1 MNDFYKLHKLF
12 QWPVA
17 LLLLVIGFTPLLTLI
32 EIGHKE
38 PLFYLVF
45 ILYVPLA
52 QFTFTPFFKLIGVY
66 RYYSPMLLGYMANDK
81 QIDLHNGTTFDYL
94 WVMRKVKPGIEMRN
108 RVLMY
113 QLEGMQNIIQQIE
126 SNIIPQTVTII
137 GTSYFFSNRTL
148 KKLGFEIVKPSLFY
162 RLNILVNFID
172 LTCLY
177 SLSKGRFTIPNLLSV
192 KKASI
197 SGKKIVE
204 NKKNIE
210 EILMILN
217 KKHTKTINLR

>member
-32 EIGHKE
+32 EVSHQE
-38 PLFYLVF
+38 PLFYFFF
-45 ILYVPLA
+45 ILYIPLA

-81 QIDLHNGTTFDYL
+81 QIDLHSGTTFDYL
-94 WVMRKVKPGIEMRN
+94 RVMRKVKPGIEMRN
-108 RVLMY
+108 RILMY
-113 QLEGMQNIIQQIE
+113 QLEGLLNIIQQIE
-126 SNIIPQTVTII
+126 SNKIPQTVNII
-137 GTSYFFSNRTL
+137 GTSYFFSDRTL

-172 LTCLY
+172 LTYLY

-197 SGKKIVE
+197 SGDKLVE

-210 EILMILN
+210 EIASLLS
-217 KKHTKTINLR
+217 KK

>member
-32 EIGHKE
+32 EFSHQE
-38 PLFYLVF
+38 PLFYFFF
-45 ILYVPLA
+45 ILYIPLA

-81 QIDLHNGTTFDYL
+81 QIDLHSGTTFDYL
-94 WVMRKVKPGIEMRN
+94 RVMRKVKPGIEMRN
-108 RVLMY
+108 RILMY
-113 QLEGMQNIIQQIE
+113 QLEGLLNIIQQIE
-126 SNIIPQTVTII
+126 SNKIPQTVNII
-137 GTSYFFSNRTL
+137 GTSYFFSDRTL

-172 LTCLY
+172 LTYLY

-197 SGKKIVE
+197 SGDKLVE

-210 EILMILN
+210 EIASLLS
-217 KKHTKTINLR
+217 KK

>member
-1 MNDFYKLHKLF
+1 MNDFYKIHKLF
-12 QWPVA
+12 QWPIA

-32 EIGHKE
+32 EFSHKE
-38 PLFYLVF
+38 PLFYFFF
-45 ILYVPLA
+45 ILYIPLA

-81 QIDLHNGTTFDYL
+81 QIDLHSGTTFDYL

-108 RVLMY
+108 RILMY
-113 QLEGMQNIIQQIE
+113 QLEGLLNIIQQIE
-126 SNIIPQTVTII
+126 SNKIPQTVNII
-137 GTSYFFSNRTL
+137 GTSYFFSDRTL
-148 KKLGFEIVKPSLFY
+148 IKLGFVIVEPSLFY

-172 LTCLY
+172 LTYLY

-197 SGKKIVE
+197 SGDKLVE
-204 NKKNIE
+204 NKQNIE
-210 EILMILN
+210 EIASLLS
-217 KKHTKTINLR
+217 KK

>member
-32 EIGHKE
+32 EFSHQE
-38 PLFYLVF
+38 PLFYFFF
-45 ILYVPLA
+45 ILYIPLA

-81 QIDLHNGTTFDYL
+81 KIDLHSGTTFDYL

-108 RVLMY
+108 RILMY
-113 QLEGMQNIIQQIE
+113 QLEGLLNIIQQIE
-126 SNIIPQTVTII
+126 SNKIPQTVNII
-137 GTSYFFSNRTL
+137 GTSYFFSDRTL

-172 LTCLY
+172 LTYLY

-197 SGKKIVE
+197 SGDKLVE

-210 EILMILN
+210 EIASLLS
-217 KKHTKTINLR
+217 KK

>member
-17 LLLLVIGFTPLLTLI
+17 LLLLVIGVTPLLTLI
-32 EIGHKE
+32 EFSHQE
-38 PLFYLVF
+38 PLFYFFF
-45 ILYVPLA
+45 ILYIPLA

-81 QIDLHNGTTFDYL
+81 QIDLHSGTTFDYL

-108 RVLMY
+108 RILMY
-113 QLEGMQNIIQQIE
+113 QLDGLLNIIQQIE
-126 SNIIPQTVTII
+126 SNKIPQTVNII
-137 GTSYFFSNRTL
+137 GTSYFFSDRTL

-172 LTCLY
+172 LTYLY

-192 KKASI
+192 KKASL
-197 SGKKIVE
+197 SGDKLAE

-210 EILMILN
+210 EIASLLS
-217 KKHTKTINLR
+217 KK

>member
-32 EIGHKE
+32 EFSHQE
-38 PLFYLVF
+38 PLFYFFF
-45 ILYVPLA
+45 ILYIPLA

-81 QIDLHNGTTFDYL
+81 QIDLHSGTTFDYL

-108 RVLMY
+108 RILMY
-113 QLEGMQNIIQQIE
+113 QLEGLLNIIQQIE
-126 SNIIPQTVTII
+126 SNKIPQTVNII
-137 GTSYFFSNRTL
+137 GTSYFFSDRTL

-172 LTCLY
+172 LTYLY

-197 SGKKIVE
+197 SGDKLVE

-210 EILMILN
+210 EIASLLS
-217 KKHTKTINLR
+217 KK

>member
-17 LLLLVIGFTPLLTLI
+17 LLLLVIGVTPLLTLI
-32 EIGHKE
+32 EFSHQE
-38 PLFYLVF
+38 PLFYFFF
-45 ILYVPLA
+45 ILYIPLA

-81 QIDLHNGTTFDYL
+81 QIDLHSGTTFDYL
-94 WVMRKVKPGIEMRN
+94 RVMRKVKPGIEMRN
-108 RVLMY
+108 RILMY
-113 QLEGMQNIIQQIE
+113 QLEGLLNIIQQIE
-126 SNIIPQTVTII
+126 SNKIPQTVNII
-137 GTSYFFSNRTL
+137 GTSYFFSDRTL

-172 LTCLY
+172 LTYLY

-197 SGKKIVE
+197 SGDKLVE

-210 EILMILN
+210 EIASLLS
-217 KKHTKTINLR
+217 KK

>member
-32 EIGHKE
+32 EFSHQE
-38 PLFYLVF
+38 PLFYFFF
-45 ILYVPLA
+45 ILYIPLA

-81 QIDLHNGTTFDYL
+81 QIDLHSGTTFDYL

-108 RVLMY
+108 RILMY
-113 QLEGMQNIIQQIE
+113 QLEGLLNIVQQIE
-126 SNIIPQTVTII
+126 SNKIPQTVNII
-137 GTSYFFSNRTL
+137 GTSYFFSDRTL

-172 LTCLY
+172 LTYLY

-197 SGKKIVE
+197 SGDKLVE

-210 EILMILN
+210 EIASLLS
-217 KKHTKTINLR
+217 KK

>member
-32 EIGHKE
+32 EFSHQE
-38 PLFYLVF
+38 PLFYFFF
-45 ILYVPLA
+45 ILYIPLA

-81 QIDLHNGTTFDYL
+81 QIDLHSGTTFDYL

-108 RVLMY
+108 RILMY
-113 QLEGMQNIIQQIE
+113 QLEGLLNIIQQIE
-126 SNIIPQTVTII
+126 SNKIPQMVNII
-137 GTSYFFSNRTL
+137 GTSYFFSDRTL

-172 LTCLY
+172 LTYLY

-197 SGKKIVE
+197 SGDKLVE

-210 EILMILN
+210 EIASLLS
-217 KKHTKTINLR
+217 KK

>member
-32 EIGHKE
+32 EFSHKE
-38 PLFYLVF
+38 PLFYLIF
-45 ILYVPLA
+45 ILYIPLA

-81 QIDLHNGTTFDYL
+81 QIDLHSGTTFDYL

-108 RVLMY
+108 RILMY
-113 QLEGMQNIIQQIE
+113 QLEGLINIIQQIE
-126 SNIIPQTVTII
+126 SNKIPQTVNII
-137 GTSYFFSNRTL
+137 GTSYFFSDRTL
-148 KKLGFEIVKPSLFY
+148 KKLGFEIVMPSLFY

-172 LTCLY
+172 LTYLY
-177 SLSKGRFTIPNLLSV
+177 SLSKGRFTIPNLLNV

-197 SGKKIVE
+197 SGDKLVE

-210 EILMILN
+210 EIASLLS
-217 KKHTKTINLR
+217 KKQRHKNN

>member
-17 LLLLVIGFTPLLTLI
+17 LLLLVIGFAPLLTLI
-32 EIGHKE
+32 EFSHKE
-38 PLFYLVF
+38 PQFYFFF
-45 ILYVPLA
+45 ILYIPLA

-81 QIDLHNGTTFDYL
+81 QIDLHSGTTFDYL

-108 RVLMY
+108 RILMY
-113 QLEGMQNIIQQIE
+113 QLEGLLNIIQQIE
-126 SNIIPQTVTII
+126 SNKIPQTVNII
-137 GTSYFFSNRTL
+137 GTSYFFSDRTL

-172 LTCLY
+172 LTYLY

-197 SGKKIVE
+197 SGDKLVE

-210 EILMILN
+210 EIASLLS
-217 KKHTKTINLR
+217 KK

>member
-32 EIGHKE
+32 EFSHKE
-38 PLFYLVF
+38 PLFYFFF
-45 ILYVPLA
+45 ILYIPLA

-81 QIDLHNGTTFDYL
+81 QIDLHSGTTFDYL

-108 RVLMY
+108 RILMY
-113 QLEGMQNIIQQIE
+113 QLEGLLNIIQQIE
-126 SNIIPQTVTII
+126 SNKIPQTVNII
-137 GTSYFFSNRTL
+137 GTSYFFSDRTL

-172 LTCLY
+172 LTYLY

-197 SGKKIVE
+197 SGDKLVE
-204 NKKNIE
+204 NKNNIE
-210 EILMILN
+210 EILSLLS
-217 KKHTKTINLR
+217 TKQAI